1 MVVRSNLCKGQKVED
16 SPAMNCADRKG
27 VGRKVHSKILDSYSE
42 MSYEDESY
50 RDYGIDTVMLSV

>member
-27 VGRKVHSKILDSYSE
+27 EGRKVHSKILDSYSE
-42 MSYEDESY
+42 MSY
-50 RDYGIDTVMLSV
+50 